1 MLDVTLLEASG
12 LVPRRTLRATPVSRY
27 PSSDIDLAFTLA
39 DGTPAGR
46 LQEALI
52 AAAGELCT
60 SVELFDVYRGKGL
73 EERHRSLAYS
83 LRFEA
88 QDRTLTDDEVGALRA
103 ACIAAAE
110 GVGAV
115 LR

>member
-1 MLDVTLLEASG
+1 M
-12 LVPRRTLRATPVSRY
+12 SRY